1 MADVALIVATTLSDW
16 IGELAN
22 DISDRN
28 PFMAYMG
35 GKDAENQSNGSFK
48 AGYRERMKIT
58 EGGQDFRE
66 TLLFNVNS
74 TFKGYADRATIDTV
88 VGNPVKEAQYA
99 HKIVAGSINISK
111 LEEAQNTTKY
121 QIHNLAKVKQQEAAI
136 SMAEVMGAAALS
148 DGTTDLLIP
157 AGLQQIISTTDNT
170 VGTID
175 GTVVTAWRPQR
186 NTAGIT
192 AWNTA
197 NAGLIML
204 DALFENATRGT
215 EKPDAIVTTVAI
227 KSLINVMLINRLTI
241 NIENN
246 ASMAKLGYDTVKYR
260 GATVMADDNVPSGF
274 LYLVNTA
281 FTRFQ
286 VLSKGNYELTK
297 MKEPIG
303 GLFSVMQ
310 LYAFCNFTCG
320 ARRLDAVATAI
331 TG

>member
-16 IGELAN
+16 MPDIAN
-22 DISDRN
+22 DVSDRN
-28 PFMAYMG
+28 AFMAFMG
-35 GKDAENQSNGSFK
+35 GQDKEAQSKGTFGG
-48 AGYRERMKIT
+48 AYRERIKVVP
-58 EGGQDFRE
+58 GGTDFRE
-66 TLLFNVNS
+66 TLFFTVNP
-74 TFKGYADRATIDTV
+74 TFKGYPDRATIDTT
-88 VGNPVKEAQYA
+88 VGNPVKESQFA

-121 QIHNLAKVKQQEAAI
+121 QIHNLTQVKKQEAAI
-136 SMAEVMGAAALS
+136 SMAEIMGAASLS
-148 DGTTDLLIP
+148 DGTTDATIP
-157 AGLQQIISTTDNT
+157 AGLQAIAPVTDNSY
-170 VGTID
+170 GTID
-175 GTVVTAWRPQR
+175 GVANLAWRPIR
-186 NTAGIT
+186 NTNGIT
-192 AWNTA
+192 AWNTS

-204 DALFENATRGT
+204 DALFEQATRGT
-215 EKPDAIVTTVAI
+215 EKPDAMVTTVAI

-260 GATVMADDNVPSGF
+260 GATIMADDNVPAGQ

-286 VLSKGNYELTK
+286 VLQKGNYELTK

-303 GLFSVMQ
+303 GLYSVMQ
-310 LYAFCNFTCG
+310 LYVFCNFTCG
-320 ARRLDAVATAI
+320 ARRLNAIATAI